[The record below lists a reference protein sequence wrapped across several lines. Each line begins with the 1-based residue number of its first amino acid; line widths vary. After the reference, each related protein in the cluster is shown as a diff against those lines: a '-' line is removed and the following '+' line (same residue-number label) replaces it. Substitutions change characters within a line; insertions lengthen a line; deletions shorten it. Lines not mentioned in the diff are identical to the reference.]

1 MINTTNINSSP
12 QLYPHLYNGNYTPF
26 QMTLPLNTEI
36 LISKNDPVFS
46 FNEVMEGVNLGK
58 FIVRNHKGR
67 QEYNPFMMI
76 KVVLFGEMLGGKSL
90 RELEELCRNDIR
102 FMFLAQNETPSHMAF
117 SRFLN
122 NNLKGNIKDVFYEIN
137 SKLIKLSNIDTSKIY
152 IDGTKFEANANKF
165 TFVWK
170 KVAIK
175 TRDKTFER
183 ITLLINKLNKD
194 YSLSYETSSEYSL
207 DYVDSVINSLILL
220 LNSLSIDLVYGKG
233 KRKSLLQRDLD
244 LMVNYLFSLYS
255 ATTRIDI
262 CGEDRNSYSKS
273 DYDAT
278 MMHMK
283 EDYYSKTG
291 IFKAGYNVQIGVSD
305 EYIMELY
312 ISNARSDMATLI
324 PFLEKYK
331 LNYNV
336 LPDKIVA
343 DAGYGSYDNYM
354 YLTLEHREL
363 FIKYNTYS
371 IEKTAKY
378 KRRTYNKNNWQRD
391 EDNNFICPQ
400 GHTLEYIEDRSHNK
414 GKYYRVNQIYQT
426 DKCQSCPVKSECTK
440 SENGRTV
447 TSNFVLD
454 EFQSKVKKNLD
465 SQEGIEL
472 RVQRSIQSEGAFG
485 IIKHNNGKTRFRRRG
500 IDNVS
505 LEMYI
510 AVIGFNLMKYHQ
522 KKFRN

>member
-1 MINTTNINSSP
+1 MISTTNNSSP

-36 LISKNDPVFS
+36 LIKKNDPVFS

-58 FIVRNHKGR
+58 YIVRNHKGR

-102 FMFLAQNETPSHMAF
+102 FMYLAKNETPSHMAF

-137 SKLIKLSNIDTSKIY
+137 KRLIELSSIDVSKIY

-183 ITLLINKLNKD
+183 ITELLLKLSKIYSINFAI
-194 YSLSYETSSEYSL
+194 SSEYDL
-207 DYVDSVINSLILL
+207 TYVDSIISKIIMILHQS
-220 LNSLSIDLVYGKG
+220 NISLVYGKV
-233 KRKSLLQRDLD
+233 KRKSPLQRDLD
-244 LMVNYLFSLYS
+244 LMVGYLISLLS

-262 CGEDRNSYSKS
+262 CGKDRNSYSKS
-273 DYDAT
+273 DHDAT

-305 EYIMELY
+305 EYIMEVY
-312 ISNARSDMATLI
+312 ISNDRSDMATLI
-324 PFLEKYK
+324 PFLKKYK
-331 LNYNV
+331 LNYKK

-354 YLTLEHREL
+354 YLTLEHRDL

-378 KRRTYNKNNWQRD
+378 KKRIYNKNNWQRD
-391 EDNNFICPQ
+391 ENNNFICPQ
-400 GHTLEYIEDRSHNK
+400 GHALKYVEDRFHNK

-426 DKCQSCPVKSECTK
+426 DKCLSCPVKSDCTK
-440 SENGRTV
+440 SEKGRTV

-454 EFQSKVKKNLD
+454 EFQNKAKENLD
-465 SQEGIEL
+465 SQEGIDL
-472 RVQRSIQSEGAFG
+472 RIQRSVQSEGAFG
-485 IIKHNNGKTRFRRRG
+485 LIKHNNSKVRFRRRG
-500 IDNVS
+500 IKNVS

-510 AVIGFNLMKYHQ
+510 TVIGFNLMKYHQ
-522 KKFRN
+522 KKFRS